1 MSVIVTV
8 KISGDTNV
16 FTKSLRE
23 RGDEF
28 REVAERSRKVGAL
41 HHQFAIG
48 EGFVLV
54 IDEWESAGAFEKFFG
69 DPELMAFIGSAG
81 ADSSV
86 APEITFGESVDAP
99 DKF

>member
-23 RGDEF
+23 RADEF
-28 REVAERSRKVGAL
+28 REVAERGRKAGAL
-41 HHQFAIG
+41 HHQFAAGDGI
-48 EGFVLV
+48 VLV
-54 IDEWESAGAFEKFFG
+54 IDEWESAGAFEKFFS

-86 APEITFGESVDAP
+86 APEITVGESVDAP